1 MTNAPNGQGP
11 EPNESS
17 ESAQPLSATG
27 GNGPKQPRPWGR
39 IVLVLGAIAVLTGA
53 GGAWWAWI
61 FVQQRLAPWAAQILS
76 DTLQRPVELGDVE
89 QVSPFGVRFGP
100 SAVPATATDP
110 DTLYIDAIHV
120 GFNPLPLLFRRLDPR
135 ITITG
140 AQLYVEQDDA
150 GQWLDLDLDFPERVP
165 GDDPFVVV
173 NPTIVL
179 DQLSVMALPYADDG
193 ETPAPLVVWEEV
205 TGTINLTR
213 RSNIPEPRLPE
224 DPRAQVD
231 AQQIRLDLQISPNQ
245 AGQVQ
250 AQVQGDLLQFLD
262 DPTEELELTALD
274 RFQGTLAL
282 DVEFLALNPLATLA
296 LASLPEAL
304 PLTVTNGEIRGAVE
318 IELTPFEPP
327 RVTGS
332 AELSDGTI
340 SVENFEEPID
350 NIGARL
356 RFQGNRIA
364 VEGGTAQYGP
374 LTARAG
380 GLIDSRNG
388 YDLTG
393 EIDPFELADL
403 TETFPIDL
411 PVAATGTFR
420 AEGTVTG
427 PLADPEIQGRVLSTD
442 IVTVDRVPFAAL
454 AATVTYTHPSLALTE
469 LTVEPLAGGSLTG
482 TGSYTLGEQG
492 ELALNLVGTGLPA
505 DAIARDYGLPE
516 AITLGTLALTA
527 DISGPLDDLTGT
539 VNWQAPEGTYPT
551 RGIATIRNSIV
562 TLEEAVVQV
571 AGGTLTATG
580 TLAAGAWDAD
590 VVAQSIQ
597 LGAFDDRLQGD
608 QLSGTAQ
615 LAGRLD
621 DLSLTGIDGS
631 GDLTA
636 AIAGGTLTSQ
646 FTLGNGGWNAAVQGQ
661 GLNVAQFVPNA
672 PVAALSTDAQFS
684 GSVTDISLN
693 TIRGDGTVGAA
704 VAGGTVVSAFTL
716 ANGVWQADGQGQN
729 LQLAQLSNQLRGT
742 GAATFQLAGTL
753 DDLSPSGIRG
763 NAQITLSDGLATLA
777 RLQPQLA
784 VADQGRSPLTAAVTW
799 DGQLLRVDEAR
810 GDGLLARGTIQPVL
824 SGPGAPGIGPIDLFI
839 QARDYAL
846 ATLPV
851 PVPTALALA
860 GRATF
865 DGRLRGT
872 PSDLNLAGSLA
883 LADLAVNELDFE
895 PLLSGDVRFSSRDGL
910 ALDLQGD
917 QDQIVANYR
926 FGGGPADFRI
936 QAGDSLAIGETEGD
950 RLLARLYNFPLS
962 LLGLPPANAA
972 RFGTLRGNVAF
983 ASASINLRD
992 FSAVGQFDVAS
1003 LGLGYVSIDRL
1014 FSGFTYAN
1022 GIATLNN
1029 GEIRMVDTDG
1039 SGAVVDERIYQ
1050 VAGQFGLTQQPQI
1063 QARLA
1068 TERGTL
1074 QDVLAILKVTE
1085 LADVGRSLEPPAGF
1099 IPRSQ
1104 AEAEA
1109 ILATVP
1115 AGDPGA
1121 SLLNNLRRLS
1131 ELRELEV
1138 IAERATRDQPLPPLA
1153 DLRGLFR
1160 GSVNLSASL
1169 AGDVTADFDLEG
1181 QDWRWGQE
1189 FRADQVVARG
1199 RYQDGLLQLNPVRFA
1214 SEVDGELAAITLVGT
1229 TAANLDDRR
1238 DRALT
1243 LTVENV
1249 PIYALEAPLR
1259 LPFPIAGRLNGQAV
1273 LRGSIVDP
1281 SVEGTLAIADG
1292 ELNNKPID
1300 LATADFTYAG
1310 ARLNLES
1317 HLELV
1322 GAEDP
1327 LALNLEMPY
1336 RPAFVRRRPVD
1347 DTVLADVQVRDDGL
1361 ALINLFTDRVSWEGG
1376 NGEVIANLRGTWD
1389 GNSSFR
1395 TLLRNL
1401 DVVNGYARL
1410 IDATLG
1416 IQALPDASLT
1426 NVNATVRLAGLED
1439 GEGSV
1444 DLRSPTIVVDDFS
1457 GDFSDGQVAAQ
1468 GVFPLIVPLT
1478 PEPRLVASE
1487 EGAEPAPVEALQ
1499 QPLTLDLDDLAMN
1512 IKGLYNGE
1520 VNGRIV
1526 LGGSVLAGAQLG
1538 GQVRLSNGRISIPE
1552 GGNGTTASTGPSD
1565 DEAGVTIPNPR
1576 FSNLQVNLDRDVRVV
1591 QGTLLNVTARG
1602 SLLVNG
1608 LTTQPE
1614 PFGLIRLTSGRVSLL
1629 TTSLRLSGDNN
1640 QADFRG
1646 NLDPILRVSLTT
1658 AVPDTNTG
1666 SLLVTGSPFPRNE
1679 VNDVDVENIAL
1690 TQGGIRTIRIRAE
1703 VDAPASQL
1711 LDIDGLDGFR
1721 RVVQLTSTPQRS
1733 ETEIFSLLSGDVLT
1747 ALGSAVSGEGN
1758 QDIGGAAGAVAIS
1771 FLQNIIGDALPVDE
1785 FRLFPVTTDSGQVN
1799 ESFDVGAEVGANIS
1813 PSVAVSVLKVLTN
1826 ATPFQ
1831 FNVRYRIN
1839 DQLTIRG
1846 TTSFE
1851 EFRERSG
1858 VLLEYETRF

>member
-27 GNGPKQPRPWGR
+27 GNGPRQPWPWGR
-39 IVLVLGAIAVLTGA
+39 IALVLGAIAVLTGA
-53 GGAWWAWI
+53 SSAWWAWI
-61 FVQQRLAPWAAQILS
+61 FVNRQLSPWASQILS
-76 DTLQRPVELGDVE
+76 NTLERPVELGDVE

-100 SAVPATATDP
+100 SAVPATETDP
-110 DTLYIDAIHV
+110 DTLYVGAIHV
-120 GFNPLPLLFRRLDPR
+120 GFNPLQLLRRRFHPR
-135 ITITG
+135 ITITD
-140 AQLYVEQDDA
+140 AQLYAEQDA
-150 GQWLDLDLDFPERVP
+150 TGQWVDVDLDLPEREP
-165 GDDPFVVV
+165 GADPFIAV

-179 DQLSVMALPYADDG
+179 NQVSVMALPYGEDA
-193 ETPAPLVVWEEV
+193 ETPPPLVVLDQLE
-205 TGTINLTR
+205 GRIDLTR
-213 RSNIPEPRLPE
+213 RSNIRDPRLAENPSA
-224 DPRAQVD
+224 RVD
-231 AQQIRLDLQISPNQ
+231 AQQIQLDLQLSPEQ
-245 AGQVQ
+245 AGQM
-250 AQVQGDLLQFLD
+250 QVQGDLLQFLD
-262 DPTEELELTALD
+262 DPQDLDLTALD
-274 RFQGTLAL
+274 RFQGKLAVDMESLAL
-282 DVEFLALNPLATLA
+282 SPFAPAA
-296 LASLPEAL
+296 LASLPVAL
-304 PLTVTNGEIRGAVE
+304 PLTVTDGELNGAVAV
-318 IELTPFEPP
+318 ELTPLEPT
-327 RVTGS
+327 RWTGS
-332 AELSDGTI
+332 VQLSDGAI
-340 SVENFEEPID
+340 AVENFEEPID

-356 RFQGNRIA
+356 RLQGNRIA
-364 VEGGTAQYGP
+364 VEDGNAQYGP
-374 LTARAG
+374 LTAKAG

-388 YDLTG
+388 YDLAG
-393 EIDPFELADL
+393 EIEPFELADL

-427 PLADPEIQGRVLSTD
+427 ALAEPEVQGRVLSTD

-454 AATVTYTHPSLALTE
+454 AATVTYTHPTLALTD
-469 LTVEPLAGGSLTG
+469 LTVEPLSGGSLTG
-482 TGSYTLGEQG
+482 TGSYTLGDQG
-492 ELALNLVGTGLPA
+492 ELALNLVGEGLPA

-693 TIRGDGTVGAA
+693 TLRGDGTVGAA

-729 LQLAQLSNQLRGT
+729 LQLAQLSNQLRGID
-742 GAATFQLAGTL
+742 AATFQLAGTV
-753 DDLSPSGIRG
+753 DDFSPGGIRG
-763 NAQITLSDGLATLA
+763 SAQITLSDGLATLA

-824 SGPGAPGIGPIDLFI
+824 SGPSAPGIGPIDLFI

-851 PVPTALALA
+851 PVPTALALD

-865 DGRLRGT
+865 DGRLQGT

-936 QAGDSLAIGETEGD
+936 QAGESLAIGETEGD

-972 RFGTLRGNVAF
+972 RFGTLRGNVTF
-983 ASASINLRD
+983 ASAAIDLRD

-1039 SGAVVDERIYQ
+1039 RGGVIDERIYQ

-1074 QDVLAILKVTE
+1074 QDVLDILKVAE

-1099 IPRSQ
+1099 IPRSR

-1109 ILATVP
+1109 ILTTVP

-1131 ELRELEV
+1131 ELRELEI
-1138 IAERATRDQPLPPLA
+1138 IAERTARDQPLPPLE
-1153 DLRGLFR
+1153 DLTGLFQ
-1160 GSVNLSASL
+1160 GSVNLNASL

-1181 QDWRWGQE
+1181 QDWRWGRD
-1189 FRADQVVARG
+1189 FRADQVLARG

-1214 SEVDGELAAITLVGT
+1214 SEVQGELAAITLVGT

-1249 PIYALEAPLR
+1249 PIDALEDPLR

-1310 ARLNLES
+1310 ARLNLAS
-1317 HLELV
+1317 TLELV
-1322 GAEDP
+1322 GADDP
-1327 LALNLEMPY
+1327 LALNLELPY

-1347 DTVLADVQVRDDGL
+1347 NTVLADVQVRDDGL
-1361 ALINLFTDRVSWEGG
+1361 ALVNLFTDRVTWEGG

-1389 GNSSFR
+1389 GSSPPR
-1395 TLLRNL
+1395 TVWQNL
-1401 DVVNGYARL
+1401 EVVNGYARL
-1410 IDATLG
+1410 SDATLG
-1416 IQALPDASLT
+1416 IQALPEAPLT

-1439 GEGSV
+1439 GEGGV

-1457 GDFSDGQVAAQ
+1457 GNFSDGQVMAQ
-1468 GVFPLIVPLT
+1468 GVFPIVVPLT
-1478 PEPRLVASE
+1478 TEPSLVV
-1487 EGAEPAPVEALQ
+1487 AEDGEDGVEVSPVDPRR
-1499 QPLTLDLDDLAMN
+1499 QPLTLALDDLAMN
-1512 IKGLYNGE
+1512 IKGLYNGG

-1538 GQVRLSNGRISIPE
+1538 GEVRLSNGRISIPE
-1552 GGNGTTASTGPSD
+1552 GGNGTTANTGPVD
-1565 DEAGVTIPNPR
+1565 DEAEVTIPNPR
-1576 FSNLQVNLDRDVRVV
+1576 FSNLQVSLDRGVQVV
-1591 QGTLLNVTARG
+1591 QGNLLNVTARG
-1602 SLLVNG
+1602 NLLVNG

-1614 PFGLIRLTSGRVSLL
+1614 PFGLIRLTSGRISLL
-1629 TTSLRLSGDNN
+1629 TTSLRLSGDSN

-1658 AVPDTNTG
+1658 SVPDTNTG

-1711 LDIDGLDGFR
+1711 LDINGLESFR

-1747 ALGSAVSGEGN
+1747 AIGGAVSGEGN

-1771 FLQNIIGDALPVDE
+1771 FLQNLIGDALPVDE
-1785 FRLFPVTTDSGQVN
+1785 FRLFPVTTNSGQVN